1 MAKTHPFRQF
11 WRFIGSVRLAFVLMW
26 IIIAVS
32 FAGAL
37 LPTEKQP
44 FVYSS
49 AWFFCILGLFALNL
63 LACSIDR
70 LLFNRKK
77 IASSLT
83 HASVLVILAGALVSA
98 VFGFRG
104 SIELSEGQR
113 ADSFM
118 TDKGPRPLPFRITLE
133 DFSLQWYETAQKGYS
148 VRVRVED
155 KGFFGKYIAQPGV
168 EYPLGETG
176 YSFTVVDYLP
186 HFVFDRENHAV
197 SRSDQPLNP
206 ALRVRIKG
214 PALPQERWVFAN
226 HPDIE
231 MGDDLNIRFRF
242 DLQPQIKEYRSKVRV
257 DDLRRRISFSRDI
270 KVNAPLEYRGYCVYQ
285 SRYDSEQLSWT
296 GLDVVY
302 DPGVRIVFLG
312 FILMNAGI
320 IGILYPKLRPR
331 HPGRNKNT

>member
-1 MAKTHPFRQF
+1 MR
-11 WRFIGSVRLAFVLMW
+11 IAFVLLW
-26 IIIAVS
+26 IIITVS

-44 FVYSS
+44 LVYSS
-49 AWFFCILGLFALNL
+49 VWFFCLLGLFALNL
-63 LACSIDR
+63 LVCTVDR
-70 LLFNRKK
+70 ILFNRKK
-77 IASSLT
+77 VASILT
-83 HASVLVILAGALVSA
+83 HASVLIILSGALVSA
-98 VFGFRG
+98 LFGFRG

-118 TDKGPRPLPFRITLE
+118 TDRGVRALPFFITLE
-133 DFSLQWYETAQKGYS
+133 DFSLEWYETAQKGYP

-155 KGFFGKYIAQPGV
+155 RGFSGQYRAQPGV

-186 HFVFDRENHAV
+186 HFVFDRENRAV
-197 SRSDQPLNP
+197 SRSGQPLNP
-206 ALRVRIKG
+206 ALLVRIKG
-214 PALPQERWVFAN
+214 PALSEERWIFAN

-242 DLQPQIKEYRSKVRV
+242 DLQPQIKEYRSRVRV
-257 DDLRRRISFSRDI
+257 DDPGRRISFSRDI
-270 KVNAPLEYRGYCVYQ
+270 KVNAPLEYRGYSVYQ

-302 DPGVRIVFLG
+302 DPGVKIVFLG
-312 FILMNAGI
+312 FILMNSGI

-331 HPGRNKNT
+331 GPGKNSNI